1 MLFHDPDLAKL
12 DHMLFISLLENIW
25 DTSEKVG
32 SISIVSFS
40 ISGVLA
46 NLSSEYKFSCK
57 K

>member
-1 MLFHDPDLAKL
+1 MLFHDPDLEKL

>member
-1 MLFHDPDLAKL
+1 MLFHDPDLEKL

-46 NLSSEYKFSCK
+46 NLSSE
-57 K
+57 